1 MTELRHD
8 LVSDRL
14 VVVAE
19 ARGSRPHTLSA
30 APDEDRGPESCPF
43 CPGHESMTPP
53 EIARTGDGP
62 PGSPGWRV
70 RVFPNLYPI
79 TDAHEVV
86 VLSPDHTRALAGL
99 TDDEAMELFGVLRDR
114 VRALREDGYPF
125 ATAIL
130 NQGRA
135 AGASIAHPHAQV
147 FALDFVPPQAV
158 ARFTRSAETPQDL
171 LAVDLAQAADR
182 DLVLIRADG
191 IATWCP
197 YASTAPLTMRC
208 ATTGPDGDRPD
219 FAQAADADVA
229 AIARAARDAVACL
242 ERVVPHVPYNLVVQ
256 PAPRWHLEIT
266 PRLGV
271 LAGFEET
278 TGVFVNTLPPDH
290 AVAMLRGGRA

>member
-19 ARGSRPHTLSA
+19 ARGTRPHTLASGP
-30 APDEDRGPESCPF
+30 PDEDDGPEQCPF

-53 EIARTGDGP
+53 EIARTGDGAR
-62 PGSPGWRV
+62 GEPGWQV

-86 VLSPDHTRALAGL
+86 VLSPDHHRVLAALS
-99 TDDEAMELFGVLRDR
+99 DEEATELFVVLRDR
-114 VRALREDGYPF
+114 VHALIGEGYPF

-147 FALDFVPPQAV
+147 FALDFVPPEALSRR
-158 ARFTRSAETPQDL
+158 ARQLEAPDL
-171 LAVDLAQAADR
+171 LDADAELARAH
-182 DLVLIRADG
+182 DLVVTDDAAAR
-191 IATWCP
+191 TWCP
-197 YASTAPLTMRC
+197 HASTAPLVVRIV
-208 ATTGPDGDRPD
+208 PSRPFPPD
-219 FAQAADADVA
+219 FARAADDDVA
-229 AIARAARDAVACL
+229 SVARAAREAVARL
-242 ERVVPHVPYNLVVQ
+242 DRLVPHAAYNLVVQ
-256 PAPRWHLEIT
+256 PAPRWHVEIT

-271 LAGFEET
+271 LAGFEQT
-278 TGVFVNTLPPDH
+278 TGVFVNTLTPEH
-290 AVAMLRGGRA
+290 AATMLRDA